1 LKDELLIC
9 IFTFNRFK
17 TDFNL
22 EAMKKLD
29 TKLMHPRD
37 QITMIIDKI
46 YRSGLTTTSGGNI
59 SIIDENGDVWVTP
72 SAIDKGTL
80 RPSDMVCVKKD
91 GTIEGRHKPSSE
103 YPFHI
108 AIYKSRPEIKAVV
121 HAHPPALVS
130 FSIVR
135 QIPNT
140 NVLPQAKNVCGPIGY
155 AAYALPGSDELGEVI
170 AREFEKGVNA
180 VIMENHG
187 TVVGGTDLN
196 DAFQRFETM
205 EFCARTLIYGNTI
218 GNPNFLTDTQIDAF
232 EDQIPRLLPE
242 MDHVYYPSDER
253 AIREQIRKIV
263 LRACDQGLMISS
275 YGTVSVRWRGNDF
288 LITPTNVARWDIQP
302 EDIDQIKQGKRE
314 PGKIPSRSTWLHQ
327 EIYKRFP
334 HVNSIIL
341 TQTPYLMAYSVT
353 GKKIDVRTIPESWIF
368 LQDIPNMPFGSHFA
382 GEEAIL
388 ETLSESTPAVII
400 NNDSVLVTGD
410 NLLGTFDKLEVA
422 EFSAKSL
429 TMGASLGK
437 LVPINDSQVEDLR
450 KKFLT

>member
-1 LKDELLIC
+1 M
-9 IFTFNRFK
+9 R
-17 TDFNL
+17 
-22 EAMKKLD
+22 KLN
-29 TKLMHPRD
+29 TKWMHPRD

-59 SIIDENGDVWVTP
+59 SIIDDNGDVWVTP

-80 RPSDMVCVKKD
+80 RPSDIVCVRKD

-108 AIYKSRPEIKAVV
+108 AIYKCRPEIKAVI

-140 NVLPQAKNVCGPIGY
+140 NVIPQAKHVCGPIGY
-155 AAYALPGSDELGEVI
+155 APYALPGSNELGDVI
-170 AREFEKGVNA
+170 ADEFAKGVNA

-196 DAFQRFETM
+196 DAYQRFETM
-205 EFCARTLIYGNTI
+205 EFCARTLINGSTI
-218 GNPNFLTDTQIDAF
+218 GKPNYLSDEQIDAF
-232 EDQIPRLLPE
+232 ENQIPRLLPE
-242 MDHVYYPSDER
+242 MEKVEHPSDER
-253 AIREQIRKIV
+253 AIREQIQRIV
-263 LRACDQGLMISS
+263 LRACDQGMMISS
-275 YGTVSVRWRGNDF
+275 YGTVSVRWKGNDF
-288 LITPTNVARWDIQP
+288 LITPTNVARWDIQLK
-302 EDIDQIKQGKRE
+302 DIVQIKDGKRE
-314 PGKIPSRSTWLHQ
+314 PGKLPSRSTWLHQ

-334 HVNSIIL
+334 HINSIIL

-353 GKKIDVRTIPESWIF
+353 GEKIDVRTIPESWIF
-368 LQDIPNMPFGSHFA
+368 LQDIPNVPFGSHFA
-382 GEEAIL
+382 GEETIL
-388 ETLSESTPAVII
+388 NTLGENIPAVII

-410 NLLGTFDKLEVA
+410 KLLGTFDKLEVA

-437 LVPINDSQVEDLR
+437 LVPINQEQIEDLR
-450 KKFLT
+450 KKFLS